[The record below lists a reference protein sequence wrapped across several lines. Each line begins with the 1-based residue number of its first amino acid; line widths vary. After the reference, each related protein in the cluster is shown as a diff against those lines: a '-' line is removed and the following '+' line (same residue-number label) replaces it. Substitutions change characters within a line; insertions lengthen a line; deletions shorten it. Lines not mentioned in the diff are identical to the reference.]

1 MNRWVVGSGNGGQG
15 SWRFVLRGREAGGA
29 RFFSLSLM
37 REASAS
43 GQIKRVDEES
53 NSSYYI

>member
-1 MNRWVVGSGNGGQG
+1 MEARGAR
-15 SWRFVLRGREAGGA
+15 RFVLRGREAGGA